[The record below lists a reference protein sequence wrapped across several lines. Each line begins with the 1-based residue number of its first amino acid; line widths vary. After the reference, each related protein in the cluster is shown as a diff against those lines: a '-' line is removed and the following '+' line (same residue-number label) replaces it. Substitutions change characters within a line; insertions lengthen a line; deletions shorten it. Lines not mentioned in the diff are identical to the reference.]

1 MESSEQYL
9 TYEDYQALGGT
20 LSLKSFNLLEYK
32 SRKQIDHYTFN
43 RLMNGVPEDIK
54 FDIELT
60 MYNLIRINGN
70 AESTSNKTNESID
83 GYSVTYGGTQQSSA
97 EVESTII
104 MLLSGLEID
113 GEPLLY
119 AGGVNDNKRIY
130 YPIS

>member
-43 RLMNGVPEDIK
+43 RLIDGVPEDIEY
-54 FDIELT
+54 DIKLT
-60 MYNLIRINGN
+60 MFNLIRINNN

-97 EVESTII
+97 EIESTIE
-104 MLLSGLEID
+104 MLLSGLEIN